1 MSVSIGWV
9 RGRAPHGKVGWPS
22 FTWGVRSLSPR
33 GVRRAPDRGKL
44 KLRSQPGGVVGA
56 RHGGLSM
63 LNYYVQGVSCLQ
75 RERGEMLTKWFQM
88 TRLETRTKES
98 NICASIRV
106 ANPGAQ

>member
-22 FTWGVRSLSPR
+22 FTWGIRSLSPR

>member
-1 MSVSIGWV
+1 M
-9 RGRAPHGKVGWPS
+9 
-22 FTWGVRSLSPR
+22 
-33 GVRRAPDRGKL
+33 RRAVDRGNS
-44 KLRSQPGGVVGA
+44 KLRSQPGGAGGG
-56 RHGGLSM
+56 RRRGLSM
-63 LNYYVQGVSCLQ
+63 LNRAVSGCLLSG